1 MYTIYAAS
9 YLALFSIKTRGLN
22 TRNEL
27 EINISTIFAVLD
39 GNRKDNHTDLQN
51 NNRNISMT
59 SGIRENGILTG
70 QRNISS
76 SPKTLPRQLQND
88 SAIPA
93 LPAILDNDTAIP
105 AIPVIQ
111 TDLGNVN
118 KDTTTIISV
127 KENDTSVTILVEDDF
142 SVTSDTN
149 GSMNLTDSSIE
160 ETEIDGFNRSS
171 SIGVGKTKVSSMTND
186 EVVKENTNKDS
197 TNVDATQ
204 NMIKNVS
211 PLVRGLITN
220 MTLGLG
226 LDNKGTV
233 SFDNTN
239 NENEKVMKNKIDKS
253 GSKSNSTENQEN
265 VTIQDTDLNELTKDN
280 GNVEPVIDE
289 SKIMNGESILL
300 TLLGGNVAGNT
311 TDTSKQADKKTNITK
326 EESDL
331 GILVLF
337 DTESKK
343 VPVPVVSTNG
353 IDTEDI
359 FLGLLGG
366 DITNDIEAIDDQN
379 DQKVQNGLENSFKPS
394 QADPGILSLLCDNV
408 LTRDDVEVSNNMS
421 SRALDVS
428 ANGIEG
434 IMSTIGKEVDIQRES
449 TDASKESTDYKEP
462 KNLKDPDSDDQKG
475 SPVVIE
481 EKDDTT
487 TADTLNDND
496 QITGN
501 ILNIILDDVV
511 DYAISTGDNALD
523 VIKEKSPRILMNA
536 TRDGIG
542 SSITQATDNNRKM
555 ENQTEIEPK
564 SINRN
569 ENNSMTTKETI
580 PNDIFSIL
588 ISQVDRKVFQG
599 KDDIDTIQEV
609 SNKAPKS
616 VKGSNRRVEDDFSFL
631 LLGEVNNVS
640 VKIDSTELNNIGQH
654 STVAKTIEVVP
665 RKTLPISEVNINN
678 DPSLNP
684 ALENDE
690 LTLLGILLERV
701 SLNDIEA
708 ENERGNE
715 NGGYE
720 EGDTYEGSGID
731 EGTDISNEIDTIN
744 PNDANKDTKQEKDER
759 EIDQINLPE
768 NSNNTNLN
776 QFNILSIILSDAA
789 TSIGASDAILKDV
802 KTNDVVITGQNV
814 NVVIVK
820 DNKNDNAD
828 RIKEVIG
835 STNDK
840 TDQNKNMDGLV
851 TSINKGNKQLSD
863 KIDSDLYLILLD
875 NSEPQ
880 INESDSAYPVDVPDG
895 NRIDVKSIRRLPKDD
910 RDDIL
915 GGNID
920 GSGDNENIRTGY
932 PYYPISY
939 YPP

>member
-1 MYTIYAAS
+1 
-9 YLALFSIKTRGLN
+9 
-22 TRNEL
+22 
-27 EINISTIFAVLD
+27 
-39 GNRKDNHTDLQN
+39 
-51 NNRNISMT
+51 MT

-70 QRNISS
+70 GRNISS

-93 LPAILDNDTAIP
+93 LPVILDNDTAIP
-105 AIPVIQ
+105 VIQ
-111 TDLGNVN
+111 TDQENVN
-118 KDTTTIISV
+118 KDTTTIHSV
-127 KENDTSVTILVEDDF
+127 KKGNTSVQVLVEVHF
-142 SVTSDTN
+142 SITN
-149 GSMNLTDSSIE
+149 GTNGFMNPTNLSIE

-171 SIGVGKTKVSSMTND
+171 SIGDGTIKIDSMTDD
-186 EVVKENTNKDS
+186 EVVRENTNKDS
-197 TNVDATQ
+197 TNIDATQ
-204 NMIKNVS
+204 NMIKNGS

-220 MTLGLG
+220 LTLGLG

-239 NENEKVMKNKIDKS
+239 NENEKVLKNKIDKS

-280 GNVEPVIDE
+280 GNVEPVSDE
-289 SKIMNGESILL
+289 SKIINGESILL
-300 TLLGGNVAGNT
+300 ALLGGNVAANT
-311 TDTSKQADKKTNITK
+311 TDTSKQVNKETNVTK
-326 EESDL
+326 DESDL
-331 GILVLF
+331 GIIVLL
-337 DTESKK
+337 DTESNRL
-343 VPVPVVSTNG
+343 PLPVVSTNG

-366 DITNDIEAIDDQN
+366 DITNDIESVDDQN

-394 QADPGILSLLCDNV
+394 QVDPGILSLLGDNV

-434 IMSTIGKEVDIQRES
+434 IMSAIGKEVDIQRES

-462 KNLKDPDSDDQKG
+462 KNIKDPDSDDQKG
-475 SPVVIE
+475 SPGVIE

-487 TADTLNDND
+487 TADTLMDND

-511 DYAISTGDNALD
+511 EYAISTGYNSLG
-523 VIKEKSPRILMNA
+523 VIKEKLPRILTNA
-536 TRDGIG
+536 TRDDIG
-542 SSITQATDNNRKM
+542 SSISIATENNRKM

-564 SINRN
+564 SITRG
-569 ENNSMTTKETI
+569 EHNSTTTKEI
-580 PNDIFSIL
+580 LPNDIFSIL
-588 ISQVDRKVFQG
+588 ISELDRKVVQE
-599 KDDIDTIQEV
+599 KDNIDTIQEV
-609 SNKAPKS
+609 SNTAPKNL
-616 VKGSNRRVEDDFSFL
+616 KGSNRRVEDDFSFL

-640 VKIDSTELNNIGQH
+640 VKIDSTELNKIGQR
-654 STVAKTIEVVP
+654 STVTKNIEVVP
-665 RKTLPISEVNINN
+665 KKILPISEVNINN

-684 ALENDE
+684 ALEKNE

-701 SLNDIEA
+701 SLNDVEA
-708 ENERGNE
+708 EKEKGNE
-715 NGGYE
+715 NGENE
-720 EGDTYEGSGID
+720 EGNTFEGSGID
-731 EGTDISNEIDTIN
+731 EGTDISIEIDTIN
-744 PNDANKDTKQEKDER
+744 PNGANKDTQEEKDER
-759 EIDQINLPE
+759 EGDQNILQE

-789 TSIGASDAILKDV
+789 TSIGAPDAIVKDV
-802 KTNDVVITGQNV
+802 KTNDVVIRGQNV
-814 NVVIVK
+814 KVMMVK
-820 DNKNDNAD
+820 NNKNDNND

-835 STNDK
+835 STNDIP
-840 TDQNKNMDGLV
+840 DENKNMDGLV
-851 TSINKGNKQLSD
+851 TSINKENKQLSD

-875 NSEPQ
+875 DSETQ
-880 INESDSAYPVDVPDG
+880 IDESDSAYPVEVPDG

-915 GGNID
+915 GGNIG
-920 GSGDNENIRTGY
+920 GSGDNENIRNGY
-932 PYYPISY
+932 PYYPIQY

>member
-1 MYTIYAAS
+1 M
-9 YLALFSIKTRGLN
+9 
-22 TRNEL
+22 
-27 EINISTIFAVLD
+27 D
-39 GNRKDNHTDLQN
+39 GNSIDNHTDLQN
-51 NNRNISMT
+51 NNRNTSMT
-59 SGIRENGILTG
+59 SGMRENGILTG
-70 QRNISS
+70 GRNISS
-76 SPKTLPRQLQND
+76 TPKTLPRQLQND

-105 AIPVIQ
+105 AIPIIQ

-118 KDTTTIISV
+118 KHTIAISSV
-127 KENDTSVTILVEDDF
+127 KENDTNVPVLVEDHF
-142 SVTSDTN
+142 SIANDTN
-149 GSMNLTDSSIE
+149 GSMDPTDLSIE
-160 ETEIDGFNRSS
+160 ETEIDGFNKSS
-171 SIGVGKTKVSSMTND
+171 PVGVGKTKVNSTTND
-186 EVVKENTNKDS
+186 EVVKGHTNKAS
-197 TNVDATQ
+197 TNIDATQ
-204 NMIKNVS
+204 NMIKNGS
-211 PLVRGLITN
+211 PSVRGLINN

-226 LDNKGTV
+226 LNNKDTV
-233 SFDNTN
+233 SFDDNK
-239 NENEKVMKNKIDKS
+239 NENEKVMENKIDKS
-253 GSKSNSTENQEN
+253 GIKSNSTENQEN
-265 VTIQDTDLNELTKDN
+265 FTSQEADFNELTKDN
-280 GNVEPVIDE
+280 GNIELVIDE
-289 SKIMNGESILL
+289 SKSINGESILL
-300 TLLGGNVAGNT
+300 TLLGGDT
-311 TDTSKQADKKTNITK
+311 TDTSKQADKETNITK

-331 GILVLF
+331 GILVLL
-337 DTESKK
+337 DTESRK
-343 VPVPVVSTNG
+343 VPLPVVSTNG

-394 QADPGILSLLCDNV
+394 QADPGILSLLGDNV

-434 IMSTIGKEVDIQRES
+434 IMSAIGKEVDIQRES

-536 TRDGIG
+536 TRDVIG
-542 SSITQATDNNRKM
+542 SSITQATENNRKM

-564 SINRN
+564 SITRN

-616 VKGSNRRVEDDFSFL
+616 VKVSNRRVEDDFSFL
-631 LLGEVNNVS
+631 LLGEINNVS

-814 NVVIVK
+814 KVVMVK
-820 DNKNDNAD
+820 DNKNDNED